1 MALVPLSFEAER
13 DELLVQ
19 SENVSQVKILEKAL
33 GLNPVKCNNRIDR
46 LTRLLYSANLFT

>member
-46 LTRLLYSANLFT
+46 LMRLLYSANLFT